1 MEYIERCNYCKTMY
15 LQFKTN
21 ECQSNTDFKKMDFL
35 QVLLH
40 KVSRTL
46 VVCRR
51 VLFIM
56 FLESE
61 KLHIVGIENIVHRVT
76 KTLLNKKYS
85 TKATEKKTTFAD
97 NCYISSN
104 TTKKKDFHDITDIF
118 SFC

>member
-1 MEYIERCNYCKTMY
+1 
-15 LQFKTN
+15 
-21 ECQSNTDFKKMDFL
+21 MDFL

-61 KLHIVGIENIVHRVT
+61 KLHIVGIEKIVHRVT
-76 KTLLNKKYS
+76 KNLLNKKYS
-85 TKATEKKTTFAD
+85 TKATEKKTFAD